1 MNALYGVYSLHISH
15 SKIKPLLKICKGLA
29 SNSHFVAVLIL
40 QLNLKALQ
48 KCFVFGQCSNYS

>member
-29 SNSHFVAVLIL
+29 SSDLAVLIL